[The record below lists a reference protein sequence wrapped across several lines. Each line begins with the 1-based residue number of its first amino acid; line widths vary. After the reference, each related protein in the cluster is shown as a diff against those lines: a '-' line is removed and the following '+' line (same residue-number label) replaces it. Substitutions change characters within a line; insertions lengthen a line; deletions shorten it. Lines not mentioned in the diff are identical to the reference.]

1 MRTFMLIVSMTTF
14 IFTGCHQQKKS
25 ESLVIEMTNP
35 TDRYRNNAGI
45 VIERSQLNNP
55 DSTLLPVLYDN
66 NGKLIVSQLDDIDQ
80 DGQWDELAF
89 ICNFAP
95 NENRTAT
102 LRKDWSYRKT
112 G

>member
-45 VIERSQLNNP
+45 VIERSNGTNSHL
-55 DSTLLPVLYDN
+55 SAILLRMKTVLQHLH
-66 NGKLIVSQLDDIDQ
+66 G
-80 DGQWDELAF
+80 
-89 ICNFAP
+89 
-95 NENRTAT
+95 
-102 LRKDWSYRKT
+102 
-112 G
+112 

>member
-1 MRTFMLIVSMTTF
+1 MKTFMLIVSMTAF
-14 IFTGCHQQKKS
+14 IFAGCHQQKKS

-45 VIERSQLNNP
+45 VIERSQLNNQ

-89 ICNFAP
+89 ICNFSP

-102 LRKDWSYRKT
+102 LTWVTSEK
-112 G
+112 

>member
-45 VIERSQLNNP
+45 VIERSH
-55 DSTLLPVLYDN
+55 
-66 NGKLIVSQLDDIDQ
+66 
-80 DGQWDELAF
+80 
-89 ICNFAP
+89 
-95 NENRTAT
+95 
-102 LRKDWSYRKT
+102 
-112 G
+112 